1 MTYYEFINQL
11 IREKVF
17 ETENIVL
24 FGQNIDAGSCL
35 SGLTRN
41 LEVQDNSLI
50 TNTPNSENSLCGI
63 GFGLML
69 GNVPSIFFMKQ
80 QDFLLLGIDQ
90 LVNTFNIVRLR
101 KPLASF
107 TIMNV
112 VVDSGY
118 EGPQSRLNNIADFC
132 SISRT
137 SGFTI
142 TNKIDVEEIINSQL
156 ISPGFRIISVS
167 LRLANKGLIDADK
180 MFSRSDGT
188 LFKYSEGNG
197 ATIVCFNFAFPQGQE
212 LQRKLKDR
220 NIESSLF
227 SVNTP
232 LPIEWAEIIE
242 DVKRTRNLIIV
253 DDSKSC
259 NLSCDNLLVEVMR
272 ECKLSNAIVVK
283 RKLDDSL
290 LAPNPDELIID
301 YEGIMEKLAGSTR
314 RKFAGEGI
322 GRN

>member
-11 IREKVF
+11 IKKKVF

-41 LEVQDNSLI
+41 LKVQDNSLI
-50 TNTPNSENSLCGI
+50 INTPNSENSLCGI

-80 QDFLLLGIDQ
+80 QDFLLLGIDH
-90 LVNTFNIVRLR
+90 LVNTFNIVRVK
-101 KPLASF
+101 KPSASF

-142 TNKIDVEEIINSQL
+142 TNKIDAEQIINSQL
-156 ISPGFRIISVS
+156 VSPGFRIISVS
-167 LRLANKGLIDADK
+167 QRLTDEDVIEVEKI
-180 MFSRSDGT
+180 FSRSDDT
-188 LFKYSEGNG
+188 LFQYTEGND

-212 LQRKLKDR
+212 LHRKLKDKK
-220 NIESSLF
+220 IKSSLF

-232 LPIEWAEIIE
+232 LPVEWTEIIQ
-242 DVKRTRNLIIV
+242 DVKRTRNIIII

-272 ECKLSNAIVVK
+272 ECKLSNEIVVK
-283 RKLDDSL
+283 RKLDDSF
-290 LAPNPDELIID
+290 LAPNPDALLID
-301 YEGIMEKLAGSTR
+301 YEEIIEKLTGSAKGR
-314 RKFAGEGI
+314 SAGERFWSI
-322 GRN
+322 